1 MKRGEIWR
9 VRLPF
14 APGHKQGGDRPAV
27 LVQEDTAIGALPTVL
42 LVPFTSNLAAMR
54 FPGTLLLSPD
64 PQNGLTVPSVA
75 LVFQL
80 SAVDK
85 RDCLRRLGEIDRQ
98 DLDQIFAVLDRL
110 TGR

>member
-1 MKRGEIWR
+1 MKRGEVWR

-14 APGHKQGGDRPAV
+14 TAGHAQAGERPALV
-27 LVQEDTAIGALPTVL
+27 VQEDAFIATLPTVL
-42 LVPFTSNLAAMR
+42 VVPFTGTPGATR
-54 FPGTLLLSPD
+54 FAGTLLVQPD
-64 PQNGLTVPSVA
+64 GQNGLTMPSVA

-85 RDCLRRLGEIDRQ
+85 RNCLKPLGLLDATT
-98 DLDQIFAVLDRL
+98 LDQILAILDRL